1 MSSEIFHTIRACN
14 RQFTED
20 EWSDYCQL
28 VRNDDSKRISN
39 TFGKYRFN
47 DCDICINPE
56 IEVISIKEGAWGYY
70 VRIKYAECGNGLY
83 AYGIVYSTG
92 TGGGGF
98 DVSWVDNKGYPSRAE
113 KGYHSEREC
122 KIAAADC
129 ALRMLAVRGEVKMN
143 GMENKL
149 LRQLVQKVMEYK
161 RGLERPQVVQL
172 ELF

>member
-14 RQFTED
+14 RQFTGD
-20 EWSDYCQL
+20 EWRDYCHQTT
-28 VRNDDSKRISN
+28 NDDSKRIYN

-70 VRIKYAECGNGLY
+70 VRIKYAECGNGLWS
-83 AYGIVYSTG
+83 YGIDYNTG
-92 TGGGGF
+92 TRGGGCG
-98 DVSWVDNKGYPSRAE
+98 VSWVDNKGGHGRAE
-113 KGYHSEREC
+113 KGYPSEREC

-129 ALRMLAVRGEVKMN
+129 ALRMLDKM
-143 GMENKL
+143 GMVGAGNDGQL
-149 LRQLVQKVMEYK
+149 LRKLIEKVKAYK
-161 RGLERPQVVQL
+161 HDLERPQVVQL